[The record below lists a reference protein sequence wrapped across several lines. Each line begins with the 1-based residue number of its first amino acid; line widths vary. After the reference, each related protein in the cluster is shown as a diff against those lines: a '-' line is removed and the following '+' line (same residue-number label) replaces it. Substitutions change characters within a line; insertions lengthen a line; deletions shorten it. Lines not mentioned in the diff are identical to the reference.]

1 MSTSEI
7 HPLLPTLSAT
17 VFIEIDKVIDKEKF
31 IDYSVRLNYIRFM
44 NILEELFRS

>member
-7 HPLLPTLSAT
+7 HPLLPTLS